1 LFALGDGNGTGHAL
15 LSSISSGATLSIHR
29 PLWHGSRS
37 PSHSGG
43 SANVTTSSLG
53 KGRPKAIV
61 RRQAIDHA
69 NTIAVK
75 AMMIC
80 RASLSVMAVTPT
92 GAGVLNISLR
102 QAL

>member
-1 LFALGDGNGTGHAL
+1 MGKTP
-15 LSSISSGATLSIHR
+15 SSIFE
-29 PLWHGSRS
+29 
-37 PSHSGG
+37 SGG
-43 SANVTTSSLG
+43 DLDVSSFAPKSVERLNENATANSLG

-80 RASLSVMAVTPT
+80 RVSLSVMAVTPT
-92 GAGVLNISLR
+92 GVGLLNISLR